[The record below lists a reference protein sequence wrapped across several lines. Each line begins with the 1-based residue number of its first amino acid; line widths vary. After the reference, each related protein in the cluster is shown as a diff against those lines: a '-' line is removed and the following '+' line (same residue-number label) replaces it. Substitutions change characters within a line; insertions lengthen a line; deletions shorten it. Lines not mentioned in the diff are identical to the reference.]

1 MKNKKLKSIF
11 MLSILIVVMFMIVNI
26 FSSYFNIKK
35 TAVNSIVNQNIEA
48 AKSIAASMDTE
59 TYKLFLKNPVKNEY
73 YQEIKGYLEDA
84 REKNG
89 ALHVYTL
96 LVNNPNV
103 SRAMIVAMSDKD
115 QKEFPIG
122 GICTVPAEQVK
133 MAYFGK
139 VFSTDIITD
148 PIYGEYLTVGVP
160 IKDKSEDIIGYLSI
174 DISTD
179 IINNISDKAL
189 KSSISSFVFNG
200 VFVILMVAAFFV
212 LQNWYSRELKKEIG
226 DTEDTYQTEL
236 QSLVSSVQS
245 LRHDYSN
252 HIQVVHGLL
261 RLEQTDKAL
270 EYLSILAKEI
280 HMIKSIALDV
290 NNPGLSVLLQ
300 TKKLAAQNHHI
311 DIDIEVVQDSY
322 NSLTTTDLI
331 KILSNLIDNA
341 IDAATDLPEVERKMK
356 IVCKVDANHYIF
368 EVSNTGNPI
377 REKDKEHIFKSGYST
392 KKVQQ
397 GKSRGQGLFIV
408 KETVNRYGGEISIT
422 SDSIQTTARVI
433 IPINNGN

>member
-11 MLSILIVVMFMIVNI
+11 LLSILIVVMFMIVNI

-35 TAVNSIVNQNIEA
+35 TAVNSVVNQNIEA

-59 TYKLFLKNPVKNEY
+59 NYKLFLRNPVKNEY
-73 YQEIKGYLEDA
+73 YYEVKDYLEDA

-103 SRAMIVAMSDKD
+103 SRAMIVAMSDEEKE
-115 QKEFPIG
+115 EFPIG
-122 GICTVPAEQVK
+122 GICTVPEEQVR

-139 VFSTDIITD
+139 IFSTNIISD
-148 PIYGEYLTVGVP
+148 PIYGDYLTVGVP
-160 IKDKSEDIIGYLSI
+160 MMDKSDEIIGYLGI
-174 DISTD
+174 DISAD
-179 IINNISDKAL
+179 IVNNISDKAL
-189 KSSISSFVFNG
+189 RNSISSFVFNG
-200 VFVILMVAAFFV
+200 LFVILMVAAFFV

-261 RLEQTDKAL
+261 RLGQTDKAL

-300 TKKLAAQNHHI
+300 TKKLAAQNHQIHI
-311 DIDIEVVQDSY
+311 EFEVVQDSY
-322 NSLTTTDLI
+322 STLTTTDLI

-341 IDAATDLPEVERKMK
+341 IDATTELPEQKRKMK
-356 IVCKVDANHYIF
+356 IVCKVDAKHYIF
-368 EVSNTGNPI
+368 EVANTGNPI
-377 REKDKEHIFKSGYST
+377 RDKDKDLIFKSGYST
-392 KKVQQ
+392 KKEQH
-397 GKSRGQGLFIV
+397 GKLRGQGLFIV
-408 KETVNRYGGEISIT
+408 KETVSRYGGEIAIT
-422 SDSIQTTARVI
+422 SDNNQTIARVT
-433 IPINNGN
+433 IPINKGN